1 MFSFE
6 CGGLAPRGGG
16 GGDGGG
22 PDHNEEDDALDVDV
36 EEEEE
41 ESADAEAA
49 PPVVEVD
56 FEASAE
62 FVASVCTSRCAA
74 TTNDVEAGER
84 WVSRD
89 IARHMRGKARS
100 SIEHVDGRDKRS
112 VDTCFGLL
120 TSGSIASLNTV
131 TDYNTFNNTLQSDVA
146 T

>member
-6 CGGLAPRGGG
+6 CDGLVPRGGG

-22 PDHNEEDDALDVDV
+22 PDHDEDDALDVDV
-36 EEEEE
+36 EEEE
-41 ESADAEAA
+41 SADAEAA
-49 PPVVEVD
+49 PPEVEVD
-56 FEASAE
+56 FEASGE
-62 FVASVCTSRCAA
+62 FVASECISRCAA

-120 TSGSIASLNTV
+120 TYGSIAS
-131 TDYNTFNNTLQSDVA
+131 
-146 T
+146 

>member
-6 CGGLAPRGGG
+6 CDGLVPRGGGG

-22 PDHNEEDDALDVDV
+22 PDHDEEDDALDVDV
-36 EEEEE
+36 EEV
-41 ESADAEAA
+41 ESVDAEAA

-56 FEASAE
+56 FKASAE
-62 FVASVCTSRCAA
+62 FVASECTSRCAA
-74 TTNDVEAGER
+74 TTSDVEAGER

-112 VDTCFGLL
+112 VDTCFGFL
-120 TSGSIASLNTV
+120 TSGSIASLN
-131 TDYNTFNNTLQSDVA
+131 TDYNTFNNTLQSDFA